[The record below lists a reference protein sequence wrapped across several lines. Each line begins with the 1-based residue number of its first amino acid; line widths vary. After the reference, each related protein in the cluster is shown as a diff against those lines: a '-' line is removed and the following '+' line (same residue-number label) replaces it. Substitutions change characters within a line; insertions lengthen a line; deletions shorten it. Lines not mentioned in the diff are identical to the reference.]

1 MTGRRNQ
8 MKILSP
14 ERLDELTL
22 EWEEAYTRGKA
33 ELTHKQFIAQAEQK
47 NTLEQVVEAGVELTP
62 DVDDGASMDVT
73 FPAGFW
79 QELKKLAEVSK

>member
-1 MTGRRNQ
+1 
-8 MKILSP
+8 MKILNP

-47 NTLEQVVEAGVELTP
+47 NTLEQVGEWGNELCPHAPP
-62 DVDDGASMDVT
+62 DRFIH
-73 FPAGFW
+73 FPKRECKYCW
-79 QELKKLAEVSK
+79 QELKKPAGGK